1 MCEVESQ
8 GLPGHGGAS
17 SVERLHVSCPDG
29 DIQENGTE
37 TLGELQ
43 TTPRGS
49 PGSRRSSK
57 SSKESLGVTPRM
69 SQELIVKDSPVDEGV
84 DPFSSRLTPESSS
97 PTERRGSKTVNF
109 MEKEEEV
116 SQPETDRARSRSST
130 ISTSSSATSSSKALS
145 PGVEE
150 EGTTG
155 VTRRQRSLGDANP
168 VYRLSMKLSPNLFNM
183 TDIPGASQHR
193 DPEKAGYLTKLSG
206 RSFPYIPQWKRRY
219 CVLTKGKLYYYE
231 REDSKAGDKSNGVIN
246 LEYFDQVAEA
256 GTKDCKKATNVF
268 IITSQDRSFFDP
280 GRHLFSAD
288 TLPDM
293 KDWIRKLQ
301 SALDQIRNNNRP
313 ATSTSSSAKEGGK
326 RRKEDNA
333 ENKENVQTATK
344 ERKKKKEDS
353 YRARKSTR
361 VGVSSENQ
369 TETVMAERDSD
380 PPLTPPHKGV
390 QLPGMS
396 AHKGIQLPG
405 MVPTEASRP
414 AAASTPTETAKEPED
429 NEDGLPT
436 AGPTLTCVTKQ
447 RVKGPQGRRA
457 PQNRRTLAAAALKN
471 RASSL
476 SALEYQELNDNS
488 EAPWLNR
495 SLDMLEDGER
505 GDGGA
510 PGEPPPANGSQPAL
524 AAAAYTYSSEEDA
537 DDDDDGEHSH
547 ADSLPTSASAMPPPP
562 PPRSASYGMEL
573 RRPPYLA
580 QFGHQAAHASRGEV
594 SGSMGELR
602 DPKRRQ
608 GEGRGYGVGRAEW
621 RGSAGDNWDGSRRS
635 LSQPRDPG
643 TSASPVMDDLDNML
657 MNESVHQTSAIM
669 DSASDAGSDGSTCR
683 ASDRPR
689 NAHHQHQPTHHYEQP
704 QARKKTPDL
713 SRFTAAVRHLQR
725 HVVEID
731 RAVFGITGDVTGTRQ
746 EVTALKEAVLA
757 LQADTDTITSTLA
770 HLTEEAIAAQQKIS
784 LAKQEAE
791 GIQRSVK
798 SALAEA
804 EQAKRDQQRS
814 RQEYEE
820 LLLEMRSVVR
830 EMKETRDVATGSL
843 LGKGTQSSAGTH
855 HHGSTSKEIHS
866 SSTKESHSNKDQNI
880 HKIQHSSSL
889 GKLPQ
894 SSFKLSSCNS
904 KEQQTCDKERTIWSK
919 PYQPTV
925 KEHRYES
932 KQAETRNLTTT
943 QKSSSGE
950 QLAKSSAGHGISS
963 SASSGSS
970 GSTKV
975 SESSSVSSS
984 AKTPSVS
991 QASSQATS
999 TGKSLPYQSLFS
1011 RPSSLLSSLTN
1022 RSSLTKSVSFAD
1034 QKEKEA
1040 SDSGKGQNTAE
1051 RKKKEDKHQSSDKKN
1066 KDDSKHHKDEKK
1078 HTGDSGSKERRSKD
1092 RKDHSSIDRKERKEK
1107 KDRHES
1113 KDKKSNL
1120 KEQSDSGNI
1129 ISNIS
1134 LEDIPMADEHSH
1146 DLLDR
1151 KPSPSLH
1158 ICSSSISLVP
1168 PANYSLGK
1176 SSSTPVVTY
1185 SSSGN
1190 RPRALPLNRD
1200 HQRGDFSNS
1209 MTESPDSPLAP
1220 SPFPRSASALPPLD
1234 ESNSFSETSS
1244 LTSFHRPGS
1253 TPGPLARHGS
1263 MTTVPED
1270 RAVVG
1275 PPLTKNPGKFAISRQ
1290 NSSPNIPLQR
1300 QNSAPAFPLQRQ
1312 HSLGV
1317 VPEKGR
1323 LPRQESLMS
1332 VPEERPITDQTLPL
1346 SPTPSMTYFPISP
1359 SASLSTVAD
1368 LRPVSRTSM
1377 ELVTGPILAGSA
1389 MQEASATGTL
1399 PVLMPLEEEEEP
1411 VGTSTLKKDFKSHKD
1426 VLGIL
1431 V

>member
-8 GLPGHGGAS
+8 GLPGHGGALS
-17 SVERLHVSCPDG
+17 VSCPKA

-37 TLGELQ
+37 TLGELEI
-43 TTPRGS
+43 TPGES

-57 SSKESLGVTPRM
+57 SSHESLGVTPRT

-84 DPFSSRLTPESSS
+84 DPFSSRLTPGSSS

-109 MEKEEEV
+109 KGLEDEEEEV
-116 SQPETDRARSRSST
+116 SQPETDKARSRSSS
-130 ISTSSSATSSSKALS
+130 ISTSSSTTSSSKALS
-145 PGVEE
+145 PGAAE
-150 EGTTG
+150 EGTAG

-193 DPEKAGYLTKLSG
+193 EPEKAGYLTKLSG

-219 CVLTKGKLYYYE
+219 CVLAKGKLYYYE

-256 GTKDCKKATNVF
+256 GPKDCKKATNVF

-313 ATSTSSSAKEGGK
+313 ATSTSFSVKEGGK

-361 VGVSSENQ
+361 VGVSSESQ
-369 TETVMAERDSD
+369 TETVMAERDSE

-414 AAASTPTETAKEPED
+414 AAASTPTEVAKEPED

-505 GDGGA
+505 GGDDTPGGPA
-510 PGEPPPANGSQPAL
+510 PANSSQLAL

-537 DDDDDGEHSH
+537 EDDGEHSH

-580 QFGHQAAHASRGEV
+580 QLGHQAAHASRGEV
-594 SGSMGELR
+594 GGSMGELR
-602 DPKRRQ
+602 EPKRRQ
-608 GEGRGYGVGRAEW
+608 GDGRGYGGGRAEW
-621 RGSAGDNWDGSRRS
+621 RGSSGDNWEGSRRS

-657 MNESVHQTSAIM
+657 MNESIHQTSAIM

-689 NAHHQHQPTHHYEQP
+689 NAHHQHQPAHHYEQP
-704 QARKKTPDL
+704 RKKTPDL

-746 EVTALKEAVLA
+746 EVTSLKEAVLA

-798 SALAEA
+798 AALAEA
-804 EQAKRDQQRS
+804 EQAKRDQQRT
-814 RQEYEE
+814 RREYEE
-820 LLLEMRSVVR
+820 LLLEMRNVVR
-830 EMKETRDVATGSL
+830 EMKETRDVASGSL
-843 LGKGTQSSAGTH
+843 PGRSTYSSGGKLNLHESS
-855 HHGSTSKEIHS
+855 I
-866 SSTKESHSNKDQNI
+866 KESHSNKDQNI

-894 SSFKLSSCNS
+894 SSLKFSSSIS
-904 KEQQTCDKERTIWSK
+904 KEQQTGDKERTIWSK
-919 PYQPTV
+919 PYQPIV
-925 KEHRYES
+925 KEHRHES

-943 QKSSSGE
+943 QKSSTDEHSTKTSG
-950 QLAKSSAGHGISS
+950 GYGTSS

-970 GSTKV
+970 NTKV
-975 SESSSVSSS
+975 PESSTVS
-984 AKTPSVS
+984 TCTT
-991 QASSQATS
+991 SSQATS
-999 TGKSLPYQSLFS
+999 TTKTPPYQSLFS

-1034 QKEKEA
+1034 QKDKETA
-1040 SDSGKGQNTAE
+1040 DSGKGQSTAE
-1051 RKKKEDKHQSSDKKN
+1051 RKKKEDKHHSSDKKN
-1066 KDDSKHHKDEKK
+1066 KDDSKHHKDDKK

-1092 RKDHSSIDRKERKEK
+1092 RKDHSSIDRKERKER
-1107 KDRHES
+1107 KDKHES
-1113 KDKKSNL
+1113 KEKKSNL
-1120 KEQSDSGNI
+1120 KEQNDSGNI

-1134 LEDIPMADEHSH
+1134 LEDIPMADEHSQ
-1146 DLLDR
+1146 DLLDS
-1151 KPSPSLH
+1151 KSSPAPH
-1158 ICSSSISLVP
+1158 TCSSSISLVP

-1185 SSSGN
+1185 TNPSN
-1190 RPRALPLNRD
+1190 RPRALPLNREL
-1200 HQRGDFSNS
+1200 QRGDFSNS
-1209 MTESPDSPLAP
+1209 MTESPESPLAP

-1270 RAVVG
+1270 RAVMG
-1275 PPLTKNPGKFAISRQ
+1275 PPLTKKPGKFAISRQ

-1317 VPEKGR
+1317 VPENGR

-1359 SASLSTVAD
+1359 CASLSTIAEP
-1368 LRPVSRTSM
+1368 RPVSRTSM
-1377 ELVTGPILAGSA
+1377 ELVTGPVLAGSSL
-1389 MQEASATGTL
+1389 QEASATGTL

-1411 VGTSTLKKDFKSHKD
+1411 SKTSTLKKDFKSHKD

>member
-8 GLPGHGGAS
+8 GLPGHGGALS
-17 SVERLHVSCPDG
+17 VSCPKA

-37 TLGELQ
+37 TLGELEI
-43 TTPRGS
+43 TPGES

-57 SSKESLGVTPRM
+57 SSHESLGVTPRT

-109 MEKEEEV
+109 KEMEDEEEEV
-116 SQPETDRARSRSST
+116 SQAETDRARSRSSS

-145 PGVEE
+145 PGTAE
-150 EGTTG
+150 EGTAG

-193 DPEKAGYLTKLSG
+193 EPEKAGYLTKLSG

-219 CVLTKGKLYYYE
+219 CVLAKGKLYYYE

-256 GTKDCKKATNVF
+256 GPKDCKKATNVF

-313 ATSTSSSAKEGGK
+313 ATSTSSSVKEGGK

-361 VGVSSENQ
+361 VGVSSESQ
-369 TETVMAERDSD
+369 TEVVMAERDSE
-380 PPLTPPHKGV
+380 PPVTPPHKGV

-414 AAASTPTETAKEPED
+414 AAASTPTEVAKEPED

-457 PQNRRTLAAAALKN
+457 PQNRRTLAAAAMKN

-505 GDGGA
+505 GGDDA
-510 PGEPPPANGSQPAL
+510 PGGPAPANGSQLAL
-524 AAAAYTYSSEEDA
+524 AAAAYAYSSEEDA
-537 DDDDDGEHSH
+537 DDDDGEHSH

-580 QFGHQAAHASRGEV
+580 QLGHQAAHASRGEGG
-594 SGSMGELR
+594 GSMGELR
-602 DPKRRQ
+602 EPKRRQ
-608 GEGRGYGVGRAEW
+608 GDGRGYGGGRAEW
-621 RGSAGDNWDGSRRS
+621 RGSSGDNWEGSRRS

-657 MNESVHQTSAIM
+657 MNESIHQTSGIM

-689 NAHHQHQPTHHYEQP
+689 NAHHQHQPAHHYEQP
-704 QARKKTPDL
+704 RKKTPDL
-713 SRFTAAVRHLQR
+713 SRFTTAVRHLQR

-746 EVTALKEAVLA
+746 EVTSLKEAVLA

-798 SALAEA
+798 VALAEA
-804 EQAKRDQQRS
+804 EQAKRDQQRT

-820 LLLEMRSVVR
+820 LLLEMRNMVR
-830 EMKETRDVATGSL
+830 EMKETRDVASGSL
-843 LGKGTQSSAGTH
+843 PSKSTYSSGGKFSL
-855 HHGSTSKEIHS
+855 HGSSV
-866 SSTKESHSNKDQNI
+866 KESQSNKDQNI

-894 SSFKLSSCNS
+894 CSLKFSSSIS
-904 KEQQTCDKERTIWSK
+904 KEQQTGDKERTIWSK
-919 PYQPTV
+919 PYQPIV
-925 KEHRYES
+925 KEHRHES

-943 QKSSSGE
+943 QKSSTDEHSTKTSG
-950 QLAKSSAGHGISS
+950 GHGTSS

-970 GSTKV
+970 NTKV
-975 SESSSVSSS
+975 PESSTVSTCTTS
-984 AKTPSVS
+984 APS
-991 QASSQATS
+991 QTSSQATS
-999 TGKSLPYQSLFS
+999 TTKTPPYQSLFS

-1034 QKEKEA
+1034 QKDKETA
-1040 SDSGKGQNTAE
+1040 DSGKGQSTAE
-1051 RKKKEDKHQSSDKKN
+1051 RKKKEDKHHSSDKKN
-1066 KDDSKHHKDEKK
+1066 KDDSKHHKDDKK

-1113 KDKKSNL
+1113 KEKKSNL

-1134 LEDIPMADEHSH
+1134 LEDIPMADEHSQ
-1146 DLLDR
+1146 DLLDN
-1151 KPSPSLH
+1151 KSSALH

-1185 SSSGN
+1185 TNPGN
-1190 RPRALPLNRD
+1190 RPRALPLNRE

-1209 MTESPDSPLAP
+1209 MTESPESPLAP

-1253 TPGPLARHGS
+1253 TPGPLARQGS

-1275 PPLTKNPGKFAISRQ
+1275 PPLTKKPGKFAISRQ

-1317 VPEKGR
+1317 VPENGR

-1359 SASLSTVAD
+1359 CASLSAIAEP
-1368 LRPVSRTSM
+1368 RPVSRTSM
-1377 ELVTGPILAGSA
+1377 ELVTGPVLAGSSL
-1389 MQEASATGTL
+1389 QEASATGTL

-1411 VGTSTLKKDFKSHKD
+1411 SKTSTLKKDFKSHKD